1 MVMKENT
8 TQGLV
13 KAVIY
18 IRVST
23 KDQVDG
29 ASLETQ
35 EVACRSYAEHTLHA
49 IVDKVYKEEG
59 ESAKTANRT
68 ELTQMLSD
76 LQKRKGEV
84 DFVVFYDMS
93 RASRDVAS
101 YTAVVRAQLLKLGIK
116 IRSVCEPGIDESPI
130 GEFIE
135 TITVAQAQLDNR
147 IKAKKVHEAMSER
160 AKQGYWVTQPPI
172 GFKIKVQKPPIG
184 FKIKVQ
190 KPPIGFK
197 IKVQKPDGSLE
208 DSFGRAERV
217 KYPKILVPDTT
228 VKVGETISI
237 SEKLTKVFLRFAEGD
252 ISEAQAHRMALELGV
267 NGIKGKPITFS
278 RFDDILRSPVYAG
291 YNNSKALLD
300 GEMVKLKFDG
310 LISKEIFD
318 RIQTILNSGKRELQ
332 PKNNELYPLDG
343 TILCSKCG
351 MPFHGDAS
359 KDGSDNHPPRY
370 YCRGGFKC
378 GHGHESTKADYVHV
392 WFNDFLQQ
400 VTPTD
405 GTVRLFKEILK
416 RTAAKKLGAA
426 NAELADIAQQ
436 ENRLSDRKNMALNA
450 LLDGKISVEEKESLV
465 ANIDHEREELRKNR
479 LKLEQQQTLSESTI
493 EYICNFID
501 QPAKLWRDADLEA
514 KRAFQKMLF
523 PNGLHIDIKAKK
535 CRTADLSPL
544 YSVIANKK
552 APEGGNSDSMVIS
565 AGVEPALTG

>member
-1 MVMKENT
+1 MNMKENA
-8 TQGLV
+8 TQGPA

-35 EVACRSYAEHTLHA
+35 EIACRSYAEHTLHA

-76 LQKRKGEV
+76 LQKRKGEI

-93 RASRDVAS
+93 RASRDIAS
-101 YTAVVRAQLLKLGIK
+101 YTAVVKTQLIKLGIK

-147 IKAKKVHEAMSER
+147 IKAKKVHEAMSQR
-160 AKQGYWVTQPPI
+160 ARDGYWVTQ
-172 GFKIKVQKPPIG
+172 
-184 FKIKVQ
+184 
-190 KPPIGFK
+190 PPIGFK

-208 DSFGRAERV
+208 DSFGRSERV

-228 VKVGETISI
+228 VKAGETMSI
-237 SEKLTKVFLRFAEGD
+237 SEKLIKVFLRFSEGD
-252 ISEAQAHRMALELGV
+252 ISEAQAHRMALDL
-267 NGIKGKPITFS
+267 GIKGLRGKPITFS
-278 RFDDILRSPVYAG
+278 RFDDVLRSPVYAG
-291 YNNSKALLD
+291 YNNSEALLD

-310 LISKEIFD
+310 LISKEVFD

-332 PKNNELYPLDG
+332 PKNNDLYPLDG

-351 MPFHGDAS
+351 MSFHGDATR
-359 KDGSDNHPPRY
+359 DGSGEHPPRY
-370 YCRGGFKC
+370 YCRGGLKR
-378 GHGHESTKADYVHV
+378 GHGHESTKADYIHV
-392 WFNDFLQQ
+392 LFNSFLQQ
-400 VTPTD
+400 VTPTS
-405 GTVRLFKEILK
+405 GTIKLFKEILK
-416 RTAAKKLGAA
+416 RTAAKKLGMA

-465 ANIDHEREELRKNR
+465 ASIDAEREKLRERR
-479 LKLEQQQTLSESTI
+479 LKLEQQQTLNENTI
-493 EYICNFID
+493 EYICNFMT
-501 QPAKLWRDADLEA
+501 QPAKLWRDANLEA

-544 YSVIANKK
+544 YSVVANKK
-552 APEGGNSDSMVIS
+552 APEGGNADTMVTWVR
-565 AGVEPALTG
+565 VERTTFSLGRNCSIH